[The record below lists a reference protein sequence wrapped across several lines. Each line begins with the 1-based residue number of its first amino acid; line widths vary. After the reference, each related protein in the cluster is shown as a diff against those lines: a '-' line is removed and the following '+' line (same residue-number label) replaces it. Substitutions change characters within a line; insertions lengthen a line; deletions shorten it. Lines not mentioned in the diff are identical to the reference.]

1 MQVLESW
8 RLMLRGRPVEITL
21 EDVRLCLVNA
31 AVGLEGQR
39 DLMQVLESWRLVLRG
54 LPMEITLEDVRV
66 CARDGA
72 AFVTCTEVMEAGDTR
87 GRYALL
93 LVPKFISWRL
103 SLLYVPAGT
112 LQCCMQGWV
121 AFRIH
126 TQYKVIPCKT
136 LQKC

>member
-1 MQVLESW
+1 MQMLESW
-8 RLMLRGRPVEITL
+8 RLVLKGQPVEIAL
-21 EDVRLCLVNA
+21 VDVRLCLVNA

-72 AFVTCTEVMEAGDTR
+72 AFVTCTEVMEAGDSR

-93 LVPKFISWRL
+93 LLSKFYMLEAQSAVCTSRH
-103 SLLYVPAGT
+103 PAMMHAGAAGF
-112 LQCCMQGWV
+112 Q
-121 AFRIH
+121 APH
-126 TQYKVIPCKT
+126 TV
-136 LQKC
+136 